1 MWQYRKVYARWC
13 VPSPRAPTTAPDA
26 PPLHLYSTSD
36 PADSVPTS
44 PMTPPNPHF
53 RIQSS
58 FYLPP
63 PNPPLPY
70 LCRRPTCRRRTY
82 RRQARHHRLYLPHH
96 RRLRSLCRRRVFRH
110 QLRLPPRPH
119 LPSDADT
126 DHSVP
131 MTPSSSPIVYLHLST
146 RSYRRHTPALISRGS
161 VRAPPGSLRRAWC
174 SLNRFISLG
183 RSSRFLCCALA
194 HKRVRISY

>member
-63 PNPPLPY
+63 PNPPAVAIPVAAQPAVAV
-70 LCRRPTCRRRTY
+70 PTAAKPAITVY
-82 RRQARHHRLYLPHH
+82 T
-96 RRLRSLCRRRVFRH
+96 SLTIAAFEASAADASSATSSAS
-110 QLRLPPRPH
+110 PPD
-119 LPSDADT
+119 LIPSDADT

-146 RSYRRHTPALISRGS
+146 RSYRRHTPALIS
-161 VRAPPGSLRRAWC
+161 
-174 SLNRFISLG
+174 
-183 RSSRFLCCALA
+183 
-194 HKRVRISY
+194 

>member
-58 FYLPP
+58 FYLPS
-63 PNPPLPY
+63 PNPPAVAIPVAAQPAVAV
-70 LCRRPTCRRRTY
+70 PTAVKPAITT
-82 RRQARHHRLYLPHH
+82 
-96 RRLRSLCRRRVFRH
+96 
-110 QLRLPPRPH
+110 
-119 LPSDADT
+119 PSDADT
-126 DHSVP
+126 DHSDD
-131 MTPSSSPIVYLHLST
+131 
-146 RSYRRHTPALISRGS
+146 AE
-161 VRAPPGSLRRAWC
+161 
-174 SLNRFISLG
+174 F
-183 RSSRFLCCALA
+183 
-194 HKRVRISY
+194 

>member
-13 VPSPRAPTTAPDA
+13 MPSPRAPTTAPDA

-53 RIQSS
+53 RIQPS

-70 LCRRPTCRRRTY
+70 LSPPN
-82 RRQARHHRLYLPHH
+82 LPSPYLPPPSPPSPSIPPSPSPPSKP
-96 RRLRSLCRRRVFRH
+96 LPPT
-110 QLRLPPRPH
+110 RLPPPTPPPPAPDFT
-119 LPSDADT
+119 PSDADT
-126 DHSVP
+126 DHSDD
-131 MTPSSSPIVYLHLST
+131 
-146 RSYRRHTPALISRGS
+146 AE
-161 VRAPPGSLRRAWC
+161 
-174 SLNRFISLG
+174 F
-183 RSSRFLCCALA
+183 
-194 HKRVRISY
+194 